1 MTWIAIKML
10 TGDRAKYLGIV
21 AGITFAALLIAQQ
34 ASIAIGLLL
43 RTTAHIQDIT
53 DADIWVMDPNV
64 QFIDEFKPLTESTL
78 YRVQGVPGVAWAVRI
93 YKGQGRLKLAVGQ
106 LDKKKAKYQQSV
118 VLGLDDATMIG
129 APQKILLGSLADLR
143 KPDAVIIDE
152 SGYHYLWPN
161 EPLAVGRELE
171 MNDHRAVIV
180 GICKASET
188 FQTFP
193 IFYCRYHQAIR
204 YVPQERRVMSAILVG
219 VEEGAD
225 KQEVCQR
232 IMEQTALKPP
242 PVSPPNLGG
251 DTGGGDPP
259 RPGLKALTHEQ
270 FVESTLMYFV
280 RRTGIVINFAITIS
294 LGFIVG
300 CAVAGQTFYTFTLEN
315 LPQFG
320 SLKAMG
326 ASNARIVGMVL
337 TQGLM
342 VGLIGYGLG
351 VGGAALFGQL
361 MTASSRLAFLMPWQ
375 VLVGTAAAVAVIV
388 VLSSLVSVYKV
399 LVLEPAVVFR

>member
-10 TGDRAKYLGIV
+10 IGDRAKYLGIV

-43 RTTAHIQDIT
+43 RTTAHIQDIA
-53 DADIWVMDPNV
+53 DADVWVMDPNV
-64 QFIDEFKPLTESTL
+64 QFIDEFKPFTESTL

-118 VLGLDDATMIG
+118 VLGLDDATMVG
-129 APQKILLGSLADLR
+129 APQQILLGSLADLR

-232 IMEQTALKPP
+232 IMEQTALKP
-242 PVSPPNLGG
+242 LKA
-251 DTGGGDPP
+251 GDPP

-326 ASNARIVGMVL
+326 ASNVRIVGMVL

-342 VGLIGYGLG
+342 AGLIGYGLG

-361 MTASSRLAFLMPWQ
+361 MMASSRLAFLMPWQ
-375 VLVGTAAAVAVIV
+375 VLAGTAAAVAVIV

-399 LVLEPAVVFR
+399 LVLEPAAVFR

>member
-10 TGDRAKYLGIV
+10 TGDRAKYLGII

-43 RTTAHIQDIT
+43 RTTAHVQDIMEP
-53 DADIWVMDPNV
+53 DIWVMDPNV
-64 QFIDEFKPLTESTL
+64 QFIDEFKPLTENDL

-106 LDKKKAKYQQSV
+106 LDRKRAKYQQSV

-129 APQKILLGSLADLR
+129 APREILLGSLADLR

-152 SGYHYLWPN
+152 SGYRYLWPDG
-161 EPLAVGRELE
+161 PLAVGRELE

-188 FQTFP
+188 FNTFP

-204 YVPQERRVMSAILVG
+204 YVPQERKVMSAILVG
-219 VEEGAD
+219 AEEGAS
-225 KQEVCQR
+225 KEEVCRR
-232 IMEQTALKPP
+232 IMEQTALKPLKP
-242 PVSPPNLGG
+242 
-251 DTGGGDPP
+251 GDPP
-259 RPGLKALTHEQ
+259 RPGLKALTHDQ
-270 FVESTLMYFV
+270 FIESTLMYYV
-280 RRTGIVINFAITIS
+280 RRTGIVVNFGITVS
-294 LGFIVG
+294 LGFFVG

-326 ASNARIVGMVL
+326 TSNMRIVGMVL
-337 TQGLM
+337 MQALTA
-342 VGLIGYGLG
+342 GLIGYGLG
-351 VGGAALFGQL
+351 VGAAALFGEL
-361 MTASSRLAFLMPWQ
+361 MMASSRLAFLMTWQ
-375 VLVGTAAAVAVIV
+375 VLAGTGAAVAVIV

-399 LVLEPAVVFR
+399 LVLEPAAVFR

>member
-1 MTWIAIKML
+1 MNWIALKML
-10 TGDRAKYLGIV
+10 TGDRAKYLGII

-43 RTTAHIQDIT
+43 RTTAHIQDIA

-64 QFIDEFKPLTESTL
+64 QFIDEFKPLSDNDL
-78 YRVQGVPGVAWAVRI
+78 YRVQGVPGVSWAVRI

-106 LDKKKAKYQQSV
+106 SDKKKAKYQQSV
-118 VLGLDDATMIG
+118 VLGLDDATMVG
-129 APQKILLGSLADLR
+129 APRQILLGSLADLR

-152 SGYHYLWPN
+152 SGYRYLWPD

-193 IFYCRYHQAIR
+193 IFYCRYHQAVR
-204 YVPQERRVMSAILVG
+204 YVPQERKVLSAILVG
-219 VEEGAD
+219 AEPDVPHE
-225 KQEVCQR
+225 EVCRR
-232 IMEQTALKPP
+232 IMERAALRPLKP
-242 PVSPPNLGG
+242 
-251 DTGGGDPP
+251 GDPP
-259 RPGLKALTHEQ
+259 RPGLKALTHQQ

-280 RRTGIVINFAITIS
+280 KRTGIVINFAITVG
-294 LGFIVG
+294 LGFLVG
-300 CAVAGQTFYTFTLEN
+300 CAIAGQTFYTFTLEN

-326 ASNARIVGMVL
+326 VTNLRIVGMVL
-337 TQGLM
+337 LQAM
-342 VGLIGYGLG
+342 VAGLIGYGLG
-351 VGGAALFGQL
+351 VGAAALFGQL
-361 MTASSRLAFLMPWQ
+361 MSVSSRLAFLMTWQ
-375 VLVGTAAAVAVIV
+375 ILAGTAAAVAIIV
-388 VLSSLVSVYKV
+388 VLSCLMSVYKV
-399 LVLEPAVVFR
+399 LVLEPAAVFRG